1 MRSYICILLAVSLS
15 GCATIDS
22 LLQSPTGINYNQRIE
37 GKTGGS
43 KYEELY
49 TFNDVKFIDVY
60 EAAKV
65 GLASAN
71 FALRKADLSKGLIV
85 GEHGTTLHD
94 WNVIAEIYLKQ
105 EGNDVIVKVIAQG
118 SKDIGFSGG
127 VTSGGWTGEILNGM
141 RDYLYK

>member
-1 MRSYICILLAVSLS
+1 MRSYIYIVLAILLS
-15 GCATIDS
+15 GCATIGS
-22 LLQSPTGINYNQRIE
+22 LLQPSSEISYDQRIQ

-49 TFNDVKFIDVY
+49 TFNDVKFIDVF
-60 EAAKV
+60 EAAKA

-71 FALRKADLSKGLIV
+71 FALRKADLGKGLIV

-105 EGNDVIVKVIAQG
+105 EGDDVIVKVIAQG
-118 SKDIGFSGG
+118 SKDIGLSSG
-127 VTSGGWTGEILNGM
+127 VTSGGWTSEILNGM
-141 RDYLYK
+141 RYFLRK